1 MLSGRRFRRLE
12 ALGLFHPRPSPLRK
26 YRERGSLLIGV
37 AGGDGAGAR
46 AVGRVAGAGGEC
58 PRGADRRICRER
70 SRRFVRRPEARAP
83 GPPRAHRRRAPGAA
97 RGHRMASDPRDGFE
111 THRAAFRD
119 IALPRRRLDYVV
131 RASAGKPALAP
142 VYYVKLHLARPDA
155 DSAPEPVHPKVRV
168 KVVFQR
174 SARVASESSPR
185 DAGHAHAHRRADA
198 RLPPHGPRRQPP
210 GQAPRRLNRA
220 CRILLSKEK
229 CH

>member
-1 MLSGRRFRRLE
+1 
-12 ALGLFHPRPSPLRK
+12 
-26 YRERGSLLIGV
+26 
-37 AGGDGAGAR
+37 
-46 AVGRVAGAGGEC
+46 
-58 PRGADRRICRER
+58 
-70 SRRFVRRPEARAP
+70 
-83 GPPRAHRRRAPGAA
+83 
-97 RGHRMASDPRDGFE
+97 MASDPRDGFE

-220 CRILLSKEK
+220 CCILLSKEMCNSRAVSVSPVFIEVRVAAQLHRLHSK
-229 CH
+229 NASQLLWAKARGACSTSFDGRRSIG